1 MCVCVDYHLICV
13 LAELSFYLCGH
24 MHLCAFPPHISIKHI
39 LICIRL
45 YEHPSSS
52 VHCTCVWVFV
62 VRAHLSER
70 SQDMASGLLG
80 VLGTIF

>member
-1 MCVCVDYHLICV
+1 MCVCS
-13 LAELSFYLCGH
+13 LSSNLCFCRALFLSVWPH
-24 MHLCAFPPHISIKHI
+24 AFVPSPNISINHI

-52 VHCTCVWVFV
+52 VRRVYVWVFV
-62 VRAHLSER
+62 VPAHLSER